1 MRWLLPLGLVVLLGA
16 GCGSENTSGPPSAP
30 CSEQVKSAAICGQ
43 DCKDLCGCSACQ
55 PGSQMY
61 VDGTAYVCQ
70 NGCFAQ
76 GSAGGS
82 GGGGGT
88 GGGSGATG
96 GKGGTGG
103 GGSGGTG
110 GKGGTGGSSSGGA
123 AGTGGA

>member
-1 MRWLLPLGLVVLLGA
+1 MRWLLPLGLVLLLGP
-16 GCGSENTSGPPSAP
+16 GCGSENTGGPPSAP

-82 GGGGGT
+82 GGGGT

-103 GGSGGTG
+103 SSGGTG

>member
-1 MRWLLPLGLVVLLGA
+1 MMRWLLPLGLVVLLGA

-82 GGGGGT
+82 GGGGT

-103 GGSGGTG
+103 SSGGTG